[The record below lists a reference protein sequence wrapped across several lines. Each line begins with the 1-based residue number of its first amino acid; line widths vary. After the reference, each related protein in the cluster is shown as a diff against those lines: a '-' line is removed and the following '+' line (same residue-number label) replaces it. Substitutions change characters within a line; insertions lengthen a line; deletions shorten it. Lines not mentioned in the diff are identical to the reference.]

1 MRRRHQF
8 RCERLIVIY
17 QRIFHSFVLWHHEK
31 LKQFSVKHYLI
42 AGQNGAFE
50 FHEWMNKRCGECQI
64 KFVITKTIKSIS
76 KELMD
81 NRTFGAAEVVSTALI
96 YANIKEDY
104 YRLIRVHEWMVIHNC
119 IRWTFFFL
127 PLHKCMWPFH
137 SKKLANIKSGK
148 KAIKCSANIE
158 KRYKITPY
166 SISTYTTRDNTRIH
180 FEHSFTLHGIH

>member
-119 IRWTFFFL
+119 IRWTFFFSSIAQM
-127 PLHKCMWPFH
+127 HVTISFEKIGKYQKW
-137 SKKLANIKSGK
+137 KKSN
-148 KAIKCSANIE
+148 
-158 KRYKITPY
+158 
-166 SISTYTTRDNTRIH
+166 
-180 FEHSFTLHGIH
+180 